1 MRADVAMRGVE
12 DPVELRSE
20 SVLDIAASERGRHAA
35 TLSTEGVR
43 RESSSFHHQ
52 WCC

>member
-20 SVLDIAASERGRHAA
+20 SVLDIAASKRGRHAV
-35 TLSTEGVR
+35 TLSTEGV